1 MDKEIIATNRK
12 ASFNYELLEKYEA
25 GISLLGSE
33 VKSIKAGH
41 IDIKEGYITI
51 AKGEAFLY
59 NANISA
65 YEHLSDRK
73 YEPIRPRKL
82 LLHKKEIAK
91 LLEKISVKGL
101 AVVPTEVYLKNGLVK
116 IEIAVAKGKKRWDK
130 REAIKEREVR
140 RELKNQFG
148 V

>member
-1 MDKEIIATNRK
+1 MDKKIIATNRK
-12 ASFNYELLEKYEA
+12 AGFNYELLEKYEA

-33 VKSIKAGH
+33 VKSIRAGH
-41 IDIKEGYITI
+41 IDIKEGYVTI

-73 YEPIRPRKL
+73 YDPVRQRKL

-91 LLEKISVKGL
+91 LLEKISIKSL
-101 AVVPTEVYLKNGLVK
+101 AVVPTAVYLKNGLVK
-116 IEIAVAKGKKRWDK
+116 VEIAVAKGKKHWDK

-140 RELKNQFG
+140 RELRQVKG
-148 V
+148 